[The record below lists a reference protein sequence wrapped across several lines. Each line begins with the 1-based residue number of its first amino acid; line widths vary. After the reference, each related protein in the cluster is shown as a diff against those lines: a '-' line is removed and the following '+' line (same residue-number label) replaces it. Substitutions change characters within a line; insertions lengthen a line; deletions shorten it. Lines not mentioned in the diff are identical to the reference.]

1 MTEFHGVIVAL
12 EFLTMIAIVGIGC
25 ALALVIAALAD
36 QIGKKEE
43 DDEHR

>member
-1 MTEFHGVIVAL
+1 MTGIEGTLIVIKLCLWAIILGVSV
-12 EFLTMIAIVGIGC
+12 V
-25 ALALVIAALAD
+25 LALVIAALAD